1 LVEELNVDIIMT
13 KSLTFLL
20 ILVAISANQ
29 LFGQLVVTKI
39 NGSRQDPKAEGFFYS
54 LPRTGINVDIL
65 VRKTQK
71 IKGPYSEFADKY
83 LGLSQVI
90 NMNSTEYE
98 ISAIRLST
106 FNEPDPANYYFVKS
120 TGKKKDR
127 QAMELFLSDRGA
139 LIGFGDNRKEEINK
153 QDKVIGSNGLS
164 IHEVP
169 NPSLFER
176 VDTVIRKISVD
187 TTTIEQKVFKK
198 ISSAKTPDQKA
209 KEAADFVLKL
219 DESMFN
225 LINGYQEVNYEKGTM
240 EYMYKQMD
248 ELKNEYLELFKG
260 ITGVTTDTYSFSY
273 IPQINTDN
281 PSTALCKFSISKGI
295 LDKNSPSGD
304 LIQIEIRNLDNLS
317 PVREFMDQR
326 NNENKEAKGFYY
338 CIPDEAKV
346 AVKIGGLVK
355 VESQFT
361 INQFGVI
368 TFLPASSVRNLELFN
383 NTGGLKHVLI
393 K

>member
-1 LVEELNVDIIMT
+1 MIKYFTV
-13 KSLTFLL
+13 LL
-20 ILVAISANQ
+20 MLFLVATNQ
-29 LFGQLVVTKI
+29 LYSQMVVTKI
-39 NGSRQDPKAEGFFYS
+39 NDTKLDPDEEGFFYS
-54 LPRTGINVDIL
+54 LPRTGVSVEIL
-65 VRKTQK
+65 VKKTQK

-106 FNEPDPANYYFVKS
+106 YNEPDPANYYFVKNS
-120 TGKKKDR
+120 GKKKDR
-127 QAMELFLSDRGA
+127 QSLELFLSDRGA
-139 LIGFGDNRKEEINK
+139 LIGIGDTRKEENTK
-153 QDKVIGSNGLS
+153 KDQEIGSSGFDVP
-164 IHEVP
+164 EVA

-176 VDTVIRKISVD
+176 VDTVIRRISVD

-198 ISSAKTPDQKA
+198 ISSAKSPEQKA

-260 ITGVTTDTYSFSY
+260 VFGVTTETYAFNF
-273 IPQINTDN
+273 IPKSSLDEQT
-281 PSTALCKFSISKGI
+281 TTLCKFSLSKGI
-295 LDKNSPSGD
+295 LDKNSPLGD
-304 LIQIEIRNLDNLS
+304 LVQMDIRNLNNLS
-317 PVREFMDQR
+317 NIKLIIEQKSI
-326 NNENKEAKGFYY
+326 ENKEDKGFHY
-338 CIPDEAKV
+338 CIPDEANV
-346 AVKIGGLVK
+346 AVKVGGKILI
-355 VESQFT
+355 ESQFT
-361 INQFGVI
+361 INQFGVV
-368 TFLPASSVRNLELFN
+368 TSLPVSSISNLELFN
-383 NTGGLKHVLI
+383 NTGALKHVII

>member
-1 LVEELNVDIIMT
+1 MT
-13 KSLTFLL
+13 KPLSFLIVL
-20 ILVAISANQ
+20 FGLSANQ
-29 LFGQLVVTKI
+29 LLGQIMVTKI
-39 NGSRQDPKAEGFFYS
+39 NGSHPDPKEEGFFYS

-65 VRKTQK
+65 IRKTQK

-98 ISAIRLST
+98 ISAIRLSV
-106 FNEPDPANYYFVKS
+106 FNEPDPANYYFVS
-120 TGKKKDR
+120 GTAKKKDR
-127 QAMELFLSDRGA
+127 QAMELFLSDKGA
-139 LIGFGDNRKEEINK
+139 LIGIGDTRKDENK
-153 QDKVIGSNGLS
+153 KQAQVKGALGFS
-164 IHEVP
+164 IPEVP

-187 TTTIEQKVFKK
+187 TTTIEQKIFKK
-198 ISSAKTPDQKA
+198 ISTAKTPDQKA

-248 ELKNEYLELFKG
+248 ELKGEYLELFKG
-260 ITGVTTDTYSFSY
+260 ITGVTTDTYSFTI
-273 IPQINTDN
+273 IPQYNADN
-281 PSTALCKFSISKGI
+281 LSTALCKFSLSKGI
-295 LDKNSPSGD
+295 LDKSSPSGD
-304 LIQIEIRNLDNLS
+304 LVQLEVKSLNNLS
-317 PVREFMDQR
+317 VIREFINQR
-326 NNENKEAKGFYY
+326 NNENSENKGFYY
-338 CIPDEAKV
+338 CIPDEATVSVKV
-346 AVKIGGLVK
+346 GGQVN

-368 TFLPASSVRNLELFN
+368 TFLPVSSIRNLELYN
-383 NTGGLKHVLI
+383 NTGGLKHVI
-393 K
+393 IR